1 MEKDIGEIKKSDD
14 TKIVVR
20 VDDFGG
26 FPGLTIRE
34 FVQNE
39 RYTGFTKAGVRI
51 RADKFE
57 AFKAMINAVDPADLK
72 TAPVQQ
78 AVPKA
83 EPSEIDTDEAGIDEN
98 GLM

>member
-1 MEKDIGEIKKSDD
+1 MEKNIGEIKKSDD
-14 TKIVVR
+14 TKIMVI

-34 FVQNE
+34 FVQNK

-57 AFKAMINAVDPADLK
+57 AFKAMINAVDLSDLK
-72 TAPVQQ
+72 TAPV
-78 AVPKA
+78 VVETKA
-83 EPSEIDTDEAGIDEN
+83 EPSEIDSDEAGIDN
-98 GLM
+98 DGFM

>member
-1 MEKDIGEIKKSDD
+1 MEKNIGEIKKSDD
-14 TKIVVR
+14 TKIMVI

-57 AFKAMINAVDPADLK
+57 AFKAMINTVDPADLK
-72 TAPVQQ
+72 SAPIKKVET
-78 AVPKA
+78 KA
-83 EPSEIDTDEAGIDEN
+83 EPSEIDTEEAGIDEN
-98 GLM
+98 GFI